1 MTAAGRE
8 SPLQGWFTPRGR
20 GDRESGENYAPA
32 VISTNK
38 RGAETRGTRAPT
50 SLAMFTREGANY
62 FSKCHS
68 LPPPRHYLI
77 PSLFFFLFFFFSSPL
92 PVPFSVPDHRTTRT
106 RYRGSFALRRVES
119 EGREWDESLLLLV
132 FGSWFIFFFFS
143 LLLFFFFSISL
154 SLWRAD
160 YRGKLNFCNV
170 RTSGG
175 VRNSLFERSID
186 IGFRFVVVASILG
199 ATRFRPCTSCTLRE
213 D

>member
-77 PSLFFFLFFFFSSPL
+77 PSLFFFFFFSS
-92 PVPFSVPDHRTTRT
+92 
-106 RYRGSFALRRVES
+106 
-119 EGREWDESLLLLV
+119 LLLFPSLFPSPTTEPRGLDTV
-132 FGSWFIFFFFS
+132 VRSLCEGWRARRGNGMNRCCCWFLGAGLFFFS

-160 YRGKLNFCNV
+160 YPRKIEFLQ
-170 RTSGG
+170 
-175 VRNSLFERSID
+175 
-186 IGFRFVVVASILG
+186 
-199 ATRFRPCTSCTLRE
+199 RE
-213 D
+213 DERRCS

>member
-77 PSLFFFLFFFFSSPL
+77 PSLFFFFFFSS
-92 PVPFSVPDHRTTRT
+92 
-106 RYRGSFALRRVES
+106 
-119 EGREWDESLLLLV
+119 LLLFPSLFPSPTTEPRGLDTV
-132 FGSWFIFFFFS
+132 VRSLCEGWRARGGNGMNRCCCWFLGAGLFFFS

-160 YRGKLNFCNV
+160 YPRKIEFLQ
-170 RTSGG
+170 
-175 VRNSLFERSID
+175 
-186 IGFRFVVVASILG
+186 
-199 ATRFRPCTSCTLRE
+199 RE
-213 D
+213 DERRCS

>member
-68 LPPPRHYLI
+68 LPPPRYYLI
-77 PSLFFFLFFFFSSPL
+77 PSLFFFFFFSSLLLFPSLFPSPTTEPRGLDTVVRSLCEGWRARGGNGMNRCCCWFLGAGLFFFFLSS
-92 PVPFSVPDHRTTRT
+92 
-106 RYRGSFALRRVES
+106 
-119 EGREWDESLLLLV
+119 
-132 FGSWFIFFFFS
+132 FFS
-143 LLLFFFFSISL
+143 FFRSLFLYGARIT
-154 SLWRAD
+154 
-160 YRGKLNFCNV
+160 RGKLNFCNV

-175 VRNSLFERSID
+175 VRNSSFERSID

>member
-1 MTAAGRE
+1 MAHARQPLSPCLRE
-8 SPLQGWFTPRGR
+8 RGQIIFQSVIPFPLLAT
-20 GDRESGENYAPA
+20 
-32 VISTNK
+32 
-38 RGAETRGTRAPT
+38 T
-50 SLAMFTREGANY
+50 S
-62 FSKCHS
+62 S
-68 LPPPRHYLI
+68 LP
-77 PSLFFFLFFFFSSPL
+77 FFFSFFFSS
-92 PVPFSVPDHRTTRT
+92 
-106 RYRGSFALRRVES
+106 
-119 EGREWDESLLLLV
+119 LLLFPSLFPSPTTEPRGLDTV
-132 FGSWFIFFFFS
+132 VRSLCEGWRARGGNGMNRCCCWFLGAGLFFFS

-175 VRNSLFERSID
+175 VRNSSFERSID

>member
-77 PSLFFFLFFFFSSPL
+77 PSLFFFFFFFFSSPL

-132 FGSWFIFFFFS
+132 FGSWFIFFFSPPFF
-143 LLLFFFFSISL
+143 LFFDLSFFM
-154 SLWRAD
+154 A
-160 YRGKLNFCNV
+160 RGLPRKIEFLQ
-170 RTSGG
+170 
-175 VRNSLFERSID
+175 
-186 IGFRFVVVASILG
+186 
-199 ATRFRPCTSCTLRE
+199 RE
-213 D
+213 DERRCS

>member
-77 PSLFFFLFFFFSSPL
+77 PSLFFLFFFFSSPL

-132 FGSWFIFFFFS
+132 FGSWFIFFFSPPFF
-143 LLLFFFFSISL
+143 LFFDLSFFM
-154 SLWRAD
+154 A
-160 YRGKLNFCNV
+160 RGLPEEN
-170 RTSGG
+170 
-175 VRNSLFERSID
+175 
-186 IGFRFVVVASILG
+186 
-199 ATRFRPCTSCTLRE
+199 
-213 D
+213 